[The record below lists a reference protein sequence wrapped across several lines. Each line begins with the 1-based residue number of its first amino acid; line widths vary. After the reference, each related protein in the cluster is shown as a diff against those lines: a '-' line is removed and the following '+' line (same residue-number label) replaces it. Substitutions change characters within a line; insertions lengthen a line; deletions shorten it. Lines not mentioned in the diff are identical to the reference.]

1 MNKYSLT
8 YLFNNDLI
16 NNIDL
21 ALGRFV
27 QRSDPLNHPWVA
39 AVAALVSQSAAR
51 GHVCLDLAQTNDV
64 SSFKNHIHPTMDLTL
79 DQCLTYLKAGTAIG
93 SPDAL
98 RPLILDG
105 TRLYLQRLWHY
116 EHSLAD
122 SILVRIRQD
131 PDPPLDENHLRSVVL
146 RYFPEPDGDQLQ
158 AALTAVRKSIC
169 VVSGGP
175 GAGKTYTIARIILI
189 LKAMADQKALQIALA
204 APTGKAA
211 ARLQDAVAQALT
223 SLQIDQPSENDQ
235 PPKAATLHRLLGYSP
250 STGRFRYNAEHP
262 LPVDGV
268 IVDEASMVDLGL
280 MARMV
285 AAIPPRARL
294 ILVGDKDQLASVEAG
309 AVLGDLCYGI
319 SHARSNPASTTP
331 ERETDVG
338 ASALREHIVVLTH
351 NYRFGSQSGIAL
363 LCQAINQG
371 DTDQCLS
378 LLDNTDFPDVRL
390 QPLSKWQVLKSNLA
404 KEVTSRI
411 GPLFQMP
418 SAAEALAY
426 LNRFRFLAVVR
437 RGPFGVHAINAFIE
451 EELRRLALIPGDAGQ
466 WYPFRPLMIT
476 SNDYF
481 NELFNGDVG
490 MVQRAVDDPL
500 KMAKIIF
507 EDGKGGYRRL
517 APHQLPPHETVFA
530 MTVHKSQGSEFENVV
545 VVLPDRD
552 VPVLTR
558 ELIYTAVTRA
568 RKSVTIW
575 GDPELL
581 ARAIQRRIQR
591 ASGLREAL
599 WRTD

>member
-51 GHVCLDLAQTNDV
+51 GHVCLDLAHTNDV

-319 SHARSNPASTTP
+319 SH
-331 ERETDVG
+331 
-338 ASALREHIVVLTH
+338 
-351 NYRFGSQSGIAL
+351 
-363 LCQAINQG
+363 
-371 DTDQCLS
+371 
-378 LLDNTDFPDVRL
+378 DFPC
-390 QPLSKWQVLKSNLA
+390 PIKSSILH
-404 KEVTSRI
+404 T
-411 GPLFQMP
+411 
-418 SAAEALAY
+418 
-426 LNRFRFLAVVR
+426 
-437 RGPFGVHAINAFIE
+437 
-451 EELRRLALIPGDAGQ
+451 
-466 WYPFRPLMIT
+466 
-476 SNDYF
+476 
-481 NELFNGDVG
+481 
-490 MVQRAVDDPL
+490 
-500 KMAKIIF
+500 
-507 EDGKGGYRRL
+507 
-517 APHQLPPHETVFA
+517 
-530 MTVHKSQGSEFENVV
+530 
-545 VVLPDRD
+545 
-552 VPVLTR
+552 
-558 ELIYTAVTRA
+558 
-568 RKSVTIW
+568 
-575 GDPELL
+575 
-581 ARAIQRRIQR
+581 
-591 ASGLREAL
+591 
-599 WRTD
+599 